1 MENDRKNGAVLTI
14 ILPGRFEKYINSK
27 NNVIFQ
33 DHFFSKMFSL
43 KYISLLVAAAAAAA
57 AAYIYIYIYIYAYFL
72 FTYNYMCR
80 DISAAARAR
89 AGAVRSSLAQVC
101 ARSYRVFVSRI
112 AFRRVHVDVWRNKT
126 CLPLGARQALAP
138 RISKRLAR
146 QNGSWMGVAVWP
158 RALTLV
164 LAYVVSLR
172 GGWAPLNGR
181 SGARRRNTHA
191 SRRACMQRVRL
202 DDGHA

>member
-1 MENDRKNGAVLTI
+1 MRKQR
-14 ILPGRFEKYINSK
+14 GRWHAFHCRLY
-27 NNVIFQ
+27 V
-33 DHFFSKMFSL
+33 
-43 KYISLLVAAAAAAA
+43 
-57 AAYIYIYIYIYAYFL
+57 YIYIYIY
-72 FTYNYMCR
+72 R
-80 DISAAARAR
+80 VISAAARAR

-101 ARSYRVFVSRI
+101 ARSYRVFVSCI

-126 CLPLGARQALAP
+126 YLPLGARQALAP

-146 QNGSWMGVAVWP
+146 QNGSWMGVVAWP

-164 LAYVVSLR
+164 LACVVSLR

-191 SRRACMQRVRL
+191 SRRACMQRVRP
-202 DDGHA
+202 DDDHA